1 MDLPLLTQ
9 RESVQTCGVL
19 GSCMRSSLST
29 CSKAASG
36 ADSLMLHSGTSDSKP
51 MLVSTCMPLTNNN
64 NNNNDDSDINNKVV
78 VIIIIIIMMMMM
90 MMMITRIC
98 FAAHDELGTC
108 GTRLVSPHTAWAQQ
122 VA

>member
-1 MDLPLLTQ
+1 MHLPLLTRQ
-9 RESVQTCGVL
+9 ESLQTCGVF

-64 NNNNDDSDINNKVV
+64 NNNNDDSDINNKSCNNNNNNNNDDDN
-78 VIIIIIIMMMMM
+78 MNSL
-90 MMMITRIC
+90 C
-98 FAAHDELGTC
+98 
-108 GTRLVSPHTAWAQQ
+108 SS
-122 VA
+122 